1 MNEHQRRDGK
11 IYHVIILS
19 PLLGTNSRLRMTG
32 GSRWCLF
39 GFLSELM
46 VYYNLELEGTRF
58 PPGGSGDLET
68 FKG

>member
-1 MNEHQRRDGK
+1 MNKHQRRDGK
-11 IYHVIILS
+11 IYHGYLS
-19 PLLGTNSRLRMTG
+19 PLLLGTNSRLRMVGTG
-32 GSRWCLF
+32 GVCF

-46 VYYNLELEGTRF
+46 VYNNLELEGTRF